1 MSDASSGF
9 QQQIANFQQQ
19 VVEAIQANQDAVVEA
34 VRSWAGSVS
43 QVPNF
48 FPVPEGAPTP
58 GEVVENA
65 FSFAERMLALQR
77 EFVERIVDAT
87 TPNR

>member
-1 MSDASSGF
+1 MSDITRGF
-9 QQQIANFQQQ
+9 QDQ
-19 VVEAIQANQDAVVEA
+19 VVEAIRANQDALVEA

-43 QVPNF
+43 QVPAM
-48 FPVPEGAPTP
+48 FPVPEGTPNP
-58 GEVVENA
+58 GEMVENA

-77 EFVERIVDAT
+77 EFVERIVEAS